1 MDEKLEFATLEEV
14 QQNLVAQINAG
25 MSKEDAEAILK
36 TFDSVNKALA
46 EERKAINEAN
56 RIDAE
61 LEKAH
66 IDAEIQEK
74 KSKREMLGNAI
85 RAAGQIGA
93 AGIAGVVSVV
103 TVGRILYAEG
113 NDRLCL
119 SKAISFVLK
128 PRG

>member
-93 AGIAGVVSVV
+93 AGSAGVVSVV